1 MASPPWSGCPCG
13 LFRTGIQHEPSPALC
28 RRAPR
33 GCPSAGAGQVRGS
46 GRLGCDTIKGAVP
59 AHGTPGATRGRQSL
73 GAHRDPSTS
82 RGRCAVAQGRGC
94 LLCCEAGRVPS
105 QGLSRM
111 SQPNHTQSPL
121 NLKLEPYGERH
132 HCSPSF
138 PKEAKS
144 SLYLR
149 TWAQT
154 GRGTSSPAKPPSHSF
169 PRHLLH

>member
-46 GRLGCDTIKGAVP
+46 GRLACDTIKGAVP

-82 RGRCAVAQGRGC
+82 RGRCAAAQGRGC
-94 LLCCEAGRVPS
+94 LLCCEAGPGPS
-105 QGLSRM
+105 QGLSGM

-121 NLKLEPYGERH
+121 NLKLEPLWRET
-132 HCSPSF
+132 PLLAFF
-138 PKEAKS
+138 PQRS
-144 SLYLR
+144 
-149 TWAQT
+149 
-154 GRGTSSPAKPPSHSF
+154 
-169 PRHLLH
+169 